1 MKIFQKNYEFETVI
15 TKGGDKGE
23 TSLYSGERV
32 LKYSSE
38 IETVGVIDSL
48 TSYLGIVRY
57 KTIHTKEIHT
67 IQQKLMNGMSVIATK
82 KDSEFYDQIPKI
94 KEDDVVNL
102 DKWSDK
108 ILKGVEIPQRFIIPG
123 EVNED
128 SAHVDFA
135 RSLCRTAEREL
146 VKFIRS
152 STNIAWDDVFI
163 VQKYLNRLGDYLF
176 IVARELEQK

>member
-32 LKYSSE
+32 LKYSPE
-38 IETVGVIDSL
+38 IEAVGTIDNLS
-48 TSYLGIVRY
+48 SYLGIVRW
-57 KTIHTKEIHT
+57 KTKHTNNIHT

-94 KEDDVVNL
+94 KESDIL
-102 DKWSDK
+102 DLEKWSDK
-108 ILKGVEIPQRFIIPG
+108 VLKGVEIPQRFIIPG

-128 SAHVDFA
+128 SAHIDYA

-146 VKFIRS
+146 VRFIRS
-152 STNIAWDDVFI
+152 SKGLEWDDVFV
-163 VQKYLNRLGDYLF
+163 VQKYLNRLSDYLF
-176 IVARELEQK
+176 IVARELEV